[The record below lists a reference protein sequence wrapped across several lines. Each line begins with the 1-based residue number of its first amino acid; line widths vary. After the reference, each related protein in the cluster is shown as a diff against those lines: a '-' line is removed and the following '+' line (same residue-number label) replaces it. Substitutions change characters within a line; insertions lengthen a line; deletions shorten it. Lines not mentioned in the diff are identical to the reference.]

1 PGQHHGGPFD
11 RLHPVDDIKRIRG
24 FVQGQCIIAGSLV
37 NRPRVIFT
45 RDIVTRRAKDRNY
58 EEILG
63 IAPPEE
69 EKHIPRLVDNEDGD
83 IVDGLTGE
91 IVQEGIDGLTEEDQY
106 AFKKADGDGVILRSH
121 LSEEDQ
127 KVLSKL
133 RKPDHTGERLIG

>member
-1 PGQHHGGPFD
+1 M
-11 RLHPVDDIKRIRG
+11 
-24 FVQGQCIIAGSLV
+24 
-37 NRPRVIFT
+37 
-45 RDIVTRRAKDRNY
+45 
-58 EEILG
+58 
-63 IAPPEE
+63 
-69 EKHIPRLVDNEDGD
+69 DNEDGD

-91 IVQEGIDGLTEEDQY
+91 IVQEGIDRLTEEDQY